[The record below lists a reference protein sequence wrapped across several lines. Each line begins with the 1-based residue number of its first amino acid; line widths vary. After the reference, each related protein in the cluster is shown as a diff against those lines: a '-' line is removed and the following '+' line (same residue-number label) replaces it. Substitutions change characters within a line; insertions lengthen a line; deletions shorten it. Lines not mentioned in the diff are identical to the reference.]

1 MKNKSILA
9 IMLVTTMGFVNA
21 GIFDD
26 IGNGIAGAADD
37 VADFTVNAA
46 EDTADFVVEVA
57 EDTAVVIFNGVTTV
71 GNAMNG
77 DDLRHNWIQ
86 KDN

>member
-1 MKNKSILA
+1 MKNKNILA
-9 IMLVTTMGFVNA
+9 ITLAVTMGFANA

-37 VADFTVNAA
+37 VADFTVDAVDATVDAA
-46 EDTADFVVEVA
+46 GDVSI
-57 EDTAVVIFNGVTTV
+57 VIVNGLTTV
-71 GNAMNG
+71 GNLANG
-77 DDLRHNWIQ
+77 ENPRNNWIQ

>member
-1 MKNKSILA
+1 MCWANKSHAKPNYL
-9 IMLVTTMGFVNA
+9 FESN
-21 GIFDD
+21 FDD

-57 EDTAVVIFNGVTTV
+57 EDTVKSPSRQNLSFC
-71 GNAMNG
+71 
-77 DDLRHNWIQ
+77 
-86 KDN
+86 